1 MIMNAW
7 ASFEPLTYE
16 FTYMRLRQLSNWTW
30 HISLSLFR
38 PFEDI
43 FKQVR
48 SYYHGQCKIYNL
60 NCSKHKPCNNYN
72 FLLQVY
78 QKSLHNSFAFV
89 VIANRCFYL
98 AIALVNITNRF
109 WWVWVCN
116 RHNSPFQHYNFL
128 FKSCPCTKKSF
139 IVNIRP
145 VHLKLFAIQI
155 FE

>member
-1 MIMNAW
+1 MMMNAW

-38 PFEDI
+38 LFEDI
-43 FKQVR
+43 FNQVR
-48 SYYHGQCKIYNL
+48 SYYYWQCEFYNL
-60 NCSKHKPCNNYN
+60 NCSKYKHCNNYN

-128 FKSCPCTKKSF
+128 FKSCRCTKKKVS
-139 IVNIRP
+139 
-145 VHLKLFAIQI
+145 
-155 FE
+155 